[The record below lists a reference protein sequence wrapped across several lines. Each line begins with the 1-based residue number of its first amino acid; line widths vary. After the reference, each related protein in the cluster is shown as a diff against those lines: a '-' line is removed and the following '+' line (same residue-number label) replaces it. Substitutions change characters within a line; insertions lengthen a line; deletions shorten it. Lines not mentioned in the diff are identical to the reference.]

1 MRVVPKELSWDG
13 CLNVR
18 DVGDLPT
25 ASGRSTR
32 VGALVRSDSL
42 CRLTEVGQ
50 RALVDYGVRTVIDL
64 QRPEEL
70 SGPHPFAQPAAD
82 DGLPRYL
89 NLLPGAYRD
98 AEGDVR
104 LRAAHGHV
112 DVYRTSLDVHQRGFG
127 EICRAI
133 ANAPPGGVLVH
144 CQAGKDRT
152 GIVVAILLALVGV
165 PDELIAADYAL
176 SYPNLVSR
184 YETMLDG
191 DGVVDPAVR
200 EAFHRARRSDPE
212 TILATLEH
220 LRERYGGAAAYL
232 RGAGLTDQEIEAL
245 RERLLA

>member
-1 MRVVPKELSWDG
+1 MRPVARELGWDG

-18 DVGDLPT
+18 DVGGMPT
-25 ASGRSTR
+25 ASGRETR

-42 CRLTEVGQ
+42 CRLTDIGQ
-50 RALVDYGVRTVIDL
+50 RALVEYGVRTVIDL

-70 SGPHPFAQPAAD
+70 SGPHPFARETAG
-82 DGLPRYL
+82 DGVRYL

-98 AEGDVR
+98 AEGDAR

-112 DVYRTSLDVHQRGFG
+112 DVYRASLDVQRRGFG

-144 CQAGKDRT
+144 CSAGKDRT
-152 GIVVAILLALVGV
+152 GIVVAILLSLVGV

-176 SYPNLVSR
+176 SYPNLIPR
-184 YETMLDG
+184 YETMLDA
-191 DGVVDPAVR
+191 DGVVDPALR

-212 TILATLEH
+212 TILAALEH
-220 LRERYGGAAAYL
+220 LRERHGGADAYL
-232 RGAGLTDQEIEAL
+232 RGAGLTDPEIAKL
-245 RERLLA
+245 RQRLLA

>member
-1 MRVVPKELSWDG
+1 MRPVTHELSWDG

-25 ASGRSTR
+25 ASGRRTR

-50 RALVDYGVRTVIDL
+50 RALRDYGVRTVIDL

-70 SGPHPFAQPAAD
+70 SGPHPFAHDAA
-82 DGLPRYL
+82 GGGVKYL

-98 AEGDVR
+98 ADGDAR

-112 DVYRTSLDVHQRGFG
+112 DVYRASLDVHQRGFG

-152 GIVVAILLALVGV
+152 GIVVAILLSLVGV

-184 YETMLDG
+184 YETMLDA
-191 DGVVDPAVR
+191 DGVVDPALR

-212 TILATLEH
+212 TILATLEN
-220 LRERYGGAAAYL
+220 LRERYGGAAAYV

>member
-1 MRVVPKELSWDG
+1 MRPVTRELSWDG

-25 ASGRSTR
+25 ASGRRTR

-42 CRLTEVGQ
+42 CRLTELGQ
-50 RALVDYGVRTVIDL
+50 RALRDYGVRTVIDL

-70 SGPHPFAQPAAD
+70 SGPHPFAHDAA
-82 DGLPRYL
+82 GGGVKYL

-98 AEGDVR
+98 ADGDAR

-112 DVYRTSLDVHQRGFG
+112 DVYRASLDVHQRGFG

-152 GIVVAILLALVGV
+152 GIVVAILLSLVGV

-184 YETMLDG
+184 YETMLDA
-191 DGVVDPAVR
+191 DGVVDPALR
-200 EAFHRARRSDPE
+200 EAFHRARHSDPE

-220 LRERYGGAAAYL
+220 LRDRYGGAAAYL